1 MTGKAVFGMCR
12 IRISDFARCNA
23 LRFLPAFL
31 CVHTLSE
38 LIAITLI
45 RALVFKSE
53 NTPSW
58 RGLSH
63 RFQHRLNFWI
73 FCYYSVITRRLFLPF
88 VLRGL
93 PSTGIRGVIKKKI
106 ILISQTRDNSNQA
119 LTTKKMITIFAVLLT
134 LSSLTLLSNLFF
146 SSSATINFNSL
157 WAICYFSNSA
167 YILFGF
173 SSLLYLLPNIPSFS
187 SSNSFSSSSSFT
199 SLEGFDLL
207 RLLITPFL
215 LILMLHVSWSG
226 PSLTAWFGHIIFSS
240 FQYKV
245 TYLLFIFGLTYIF
258 STNLSTHYSSMMT
271 YDFTLVT
278 FNFFFWVWLTFFS
291 NNLFTFVFFIELLSA
306 SITLLLVTSTF
317 SSSHFYN
324 NISYSKHSYFSFSTP
339 TAFLQTL
346 LFFFWITLVSS
357 ILLFLLVL
365 LFYIKILTFDWNI
378 TDSVLIFLYQCSN
391 ITQVFTLS
399 LIWLLLL
406 TCVFIKCGTVPFY
419 FWKPTFFKGMSL
431 TSLFFYVYVYYF
443 SIFFYFTYVLLFL
456 LNEFFFLNLYLVV
469 LLSLVATLGIASLL
483 FESFYIKSF
492 LALSSILNSILIF
505 LGMCSYQAT
514 DLLFLI

>member
-1 MTGKAVFGMCR
+1 M
-12 IRISDFARCNA
+12 
-23 LRFLPAFL
+23 
-31 CVHTLSE
+31 
-38 LIAITLI
+38 
-45 RALVFKSE
+45 
-53 NTPSW
+53 
-58 RGLSH
+58 
-63 RFQHRLNFWI
+63 
-73 FCYYSVITRRLFLPF
+73 
-88 VLRGL
+88 
-93 PSTGIRGVIKKKI
+93 
-106 ILISQTRDNSNQA
+106 ISQTRDNSHSSF
-119 LTTKKMITIFAVLLT
+119 TTKKMIAVFAILLT
-134 LSSLTLLSNLFF
+134 ASSLALSANLLF

-167 YILFGF
+167 YILFAF
-173 SSLLYLLPNIPSFS
+173 SALAYMLPNIPAFS
-187 SSNSFSSSSSFT
+187 SSNNFSSSSSFT
-199 SLEGFDLL
+199 SLEGLDMV
-207 RLLITPFL
+207 RLLVTPLL

-226 PSLTAWFGHIIFSS
+226 PTLTAWFGHLIFSS

-245 TYLLFIFGLTYIF
+245 TYLLFMFGLTYVF
-258 STNLSTHYSSMMT
+258 STNLITHYSSMMT
-271 YDFTLVT
+271 YDFNLVT

-365 LFYIKILTFDWNI
+365 IFYIKILTFDWNI
-378 TDSVLIFLYQCSN
+378 TDSILVFLYQCSTL
-391 ITQVFTLS
+391 TQMFTLS
-399 LIWLLLL
+399 FVWLLLL
-406 TCVFIKCGTVPFY
+406 ICVFIKCGTVPFY

-431 TSLFFYVYVYYF
+431 TSLFFYVYIYYF
-443 SIFFYFTYVLLFL
+443 SIFFYFTYTLLFF
-456 LNEFFFLNLYLVV
+456 LNEFFFLNVYLVV
-469 LLSLVATLGIASLL
+469 LLSLVATLGISSLL

-505 LGMCSYQAT
+505 IGMCSYQAS
-514 DLLFLI
+514 DMLFLM